1 MTYLFWDV
9 RHPSLGQSS
18 RRGPPGRGLRE
29 AEAQNNQCR
38 LASMMGLLTE
48 AAAVNGLD
56 AKSLEFWRAQELTD
70 FHRVTTAV
78 QLPTAPRWRRPQR
91 CCVQQ
96 AVLCRR
102 LLLADA
108 VQVVVVGDD
117 EAGAEETLAMDH
129 LSASFW
135 RAKRCLLQQSVK
147 DEAIHRSNSH
157 LDHRKA
163 GEEGGTLGGA
173 SNKKRWWK
181 KIVPSFLN

>member
-1 MTYLFWDV
+1 M
-9 RHPSLGQSS
+9 
-18 RRGPPGRGLRE
+18 
-29 AEAQNNQCR
+29 
-38 LASMMGLLTE
+38 ASMPNHWSFDVHRSSPISIE
-48 AAAVNGLD
+48 
-56 AKSLEFWRAQELTD
+56 WRQ
-70 FHRVTTAV
+70 
-78 QLPTAPRWRRPQR
+78 QYSCRRPQGGGGLSG
-91 CCVQQ
+91 VQ
-96 AVLCRR
+96 AVLGRR

-181 KIVPSFLN
+181 KISTLFFELAPKNGTQLFLEGERVRKWTSYSTKYLVLTYMYYYSIVHSR

>member
-9 RHPSLGQSS
+9 RHPSSGQSS

-78 QLPTAPRWRRPQR
+78 QLPTAARWRRPQR
-91 CCVQQ
+91 CSGCTRQETSP
-96 AVLCRR
+96 RR
-102 LLLADA
+102 CCSSRGRRRRWGWSGRDPGHGSFERQLLTSKALPA
-108 VQVVVVGDD
+108 
-117 EAGAEETLAMDH
+117 
-129 LSASFW
+129 SAIRERRSDSPF
-135 RAKRCLLQQSVK
+135 KFTPGSSQSRRRRRNPR
-147 DEAIHRSNSH
+147 RS
-157 LDHRKA
+157 
-163 GEEGGTLGGA
+163 
-173 SNKKRWWK
+173 
-181 KIVPSFLN
+181 